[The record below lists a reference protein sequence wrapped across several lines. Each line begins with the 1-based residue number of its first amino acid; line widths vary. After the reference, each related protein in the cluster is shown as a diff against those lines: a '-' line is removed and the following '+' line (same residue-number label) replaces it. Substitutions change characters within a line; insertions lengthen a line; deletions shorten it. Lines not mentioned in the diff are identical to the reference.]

1 MKKEKGMN
9 TEAKKGHPGI
19 YFVFLQGEK
28 MLHLC
33 AREGATD
40 CLEFLINKGK
50 GRQKK
55 SFCLW
60 SNDDEE
66 PLFFFFIIQ

>member
-1 MKKEKGMN
+1 M
-9 TEAKKGHPGI
+9 GHPGI
-19 YFVFLQGEK
+19 YFVCLQGEK

-55 SFCLW
+55 KF
-60 SNDDEE
+60 
-66 PLFFFFIIQ
+66 LFVVRRLRGGGG